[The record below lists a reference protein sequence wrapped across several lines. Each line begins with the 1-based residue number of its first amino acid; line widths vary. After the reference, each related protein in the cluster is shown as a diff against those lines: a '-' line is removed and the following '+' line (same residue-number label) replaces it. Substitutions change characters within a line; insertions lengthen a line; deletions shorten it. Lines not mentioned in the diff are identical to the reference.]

1 MKTIEVGKLKIANDQ
16 PFVLVAGPCAMESRD
31 HAIEMADALSG
42 ICADLGIG
50 FVYKSSFDKANRT
63 AIHSPRGIGM
73 ARSLEVFAELRERF
87 GCPVLTDVHDA
98 AQCAPVA
105 ETVDILQIPAFLCRQ
120 TDLLVAAA
128 QTGRVV
134 NVKKGQFLAPW
145 DMANVANKLLA
156 AGNERIILCERGAS
170 FGYNTLVSDMRALPI
185 MAQTGFPVMFDATHS
200 VQQPGGQGA
209 TSGGQREFVP
219 HLARAAL
226 AIGVAALFVEA
237 HEAPDTAPSDG
248 PNMVPLSAMP
258 DLLRTLSAIDKLIKK
273 QSC

>member
-63 AIHSPRGIGM
+63 SIDSPRGIGM

-105 ETVDILQIPAFLCRQ
+105 ETVDILQIPPSS
-120 TDLLVAAA
+120 AAKP
-128 QTGRVV
+128 TSWSPPR
-134 NVKKGQFLAPW
+134 
-145 DMANVANKLLA
+145 KLD
-156 AGNERIILCERGAS
+156 
-170 FGYNTLVSDMRALPI
+170 VW
-185 MAQTGFPVMFDATHS
+185 
-200 VQQPGGQGA
+200 
-209 TSGGQREFVP
+209 
-219 HLARAAL
+219 
-226 AIGVAALFVEA
+226 
-237 HEAPDTAPSDG
+237 
-248 PNMVPLSAMP
+248 
-258 DLLRTLSAIDKLIKK
+258 
-273 QSC
+273 